1 MKAVIVYA
9 SVHHGNTKKIAEA
22 MASVISA
29 DVIDVT
35 RKIKPDLS
43 GYDVIGFASGVYFH
57 TFHERIKKC
66 IEENLFSKG
75 QKVFLVATCGLGYRD
90 YTKGIKD
97 ILAKKHVSFIG
108 NFQCRGWDT
117 YGIFGKIGGIAK
129 KHPNDRD
136 LKEAQQF
143 VLKTVCEKTID
154 DVALLG

>member
-1 MKAVIVYA
+1 MKAVIIYA

-29 DVIDVT
+29 DVINVT
-35 RKIKPDLS
+35 KNRTPDLS

-57 TFHERIKKC
+57 AFHEGIKKC
-66 IEENLFSKG
+66 IEENMFSKG
-75 QKVFLVATCGLGYRD
+75 QKVFLVATCGLGYKD

-97 ILAKKHVSFIG
+97 ILAEKHVSCIG
-108 NFQCRGWDT
+108 SFQCRGWDT

-129 KHPNDRD
+129 NHPNDRD

-143 VLKTVCEKTID
+143 VLKTVCKTND
-154 DVALLG
+154 

>member
-9 SVHHGNTKKIAEA
+9 SLHHGNTKKIAEA

-29 DVIDVT
+29 DMIDVT
-35 RKIKPDLS
+35 RKITPDLS

-57 TFHERIKKC
+57 TFHEGIKKC
-66 IEENLFSKG
+66 IEENMFSKG
-75 QKVFLVATCGLGYRD
+75 QRVFLVATCGLGYRD

-97 ILAKKHVSFIG
+97 TLAKKDVSFMG
-108 NFQCRGWDT
+108 SFQCRGWDT

-129 KHPNDRD
+129 NHPNDRD

-143 VLKTVCEKTID
+143 ALKTVSKINN
-154 DVALLG
+154 